1 MACKYVKEF
10 DFSPYKAGG
19 HVKPVAKAD
28 GYSKK
33 AAGGVQVGPPSNVAP
48 GHIMAKKGGSTCKA
62 KGGVIEKATGEK
74 YPSRK
79 EMIKHERSE
88 SPRERK
94 EEMVQTSEI
103 KGNIPAI
110 TQARPMPAPARKR
123 MPIAPQGPLIALKEG
138 GKIPKAAQA
147 KVGKVMGEYK
157 EGKLHSGSKKGP
169 EVTNSKQALAIALSE
184 GRKEKV
190 K

>member
-19 HVKPVAKAD
+19 HVKPAAKCD
-28 GYSKK
+28 GYDKK
-33 AAGGVQVGPPSNVAP
+33 SAGGV
-48 GHIMAKKGGSTCKA
+48 MAKKGGSTCKA
-62 KGGVIEKATGEK
+62 KGGVVEKATGEK

-79 EMIKHERSE
+79 EMVKHERSE

-94 EEMVQTSEI
+94 EEMVKTSEI

-123 MPIAPQGPLIALKEG
+123 MPVAPQGPLIALKEG

-169 EVTNSKQALAIALSE
+169 EVTSHKQAMAIALSE
-184 GRKEKV
+184 ARKK

>member
-19 HVKPVAKAD
+19 HVKPMPKAD
-28 GYSKK
+28 GYAK
-33 AAGGVQVGPPSNVAP
+33 ATKSTCA
-48 GHIMAKKGGSTCKA
+48 AKTGGSCKA
-62 KGGVIEKATGEK
+62 KGGVVEKATGEK

-79 EMIKHERSE
+79 EMMKHERIE

-94 EEMVQTSEI
+94 EEMVKTSEI

-110 TQARPMPAPARKR
+110 TQARPMPAPVRRR
-123 MPIAPQGPLIALKEG
+123 MPVASQSPLIALKEG
-138 GKIPKAAQA
+138 GKIPKSAQA
-147 KVGKVMGEYK
+147 KIGKVMGEYK

-169 EVTNSKQALAIALSE
+169 EVTNSKQAMAIALSE
-184 GRKEKV
+184 ARKNK
-190 K
+190 